1 MIHGM
6 LGSESSRASQ
16 LDSQT
21 ETSFDLRTRLAMP
34 ESMLDATHFSRVQ
47 KLAYSGVVICA
58 SAAYV
63 HSVVRRC
70 RPGRSR
76 LFSAL
81 PIVIC
86 NIYLPTVFRNRS
98 DIVVCV
104 LVCLCQLWLC
114 NLKVLALCFERGSL
128 CEQYSPLQ
136 FLAVFALPVTP
147 TKGENAGTHVPCYT
161 QDTAFAQSLDLAAP
175 PCLHACLC
183 MHGFDFLS
191 FQAYMHRHSTLVYA
205 GCGDGPDTY
214 IPMRL
219 YAVQASKDPRGSS

>member
-1 MIHGM
+1 
-6 LGSESSRASQ
+6 
-16 LDSQT
+16 
-21 ETSFDLRTRLAMP
+21 
-34 ESMLDATHFSRVQ
+34 MLDATHFNRVQ
-47 KLAYSGVVICA
+47 KLAYSSVVICA

-63 HSVVRRC
+63 RSVVRRC

-76 LFSAL
+76 LLSAL
-81 PIVIC
+81 PILIC
-86 NIYLPTVFRNRS
+86 NFYLPTVFRNRS
-98 DIVVCV
+98 DIVICA

-147 TKGENAGTHVPCYT
+147 NKGENAGTHVRCYT
-161 QDTAFAQSLDLAAP
+161 HDTAFAQSVDLAACTLLAYLP
-175 PCLHACLC
+175 LHAWLSL
-183 MHGFDFLS
+183 LS
-191 FQAYMHRHSTLVYA
+191 FQAYMHRHSTLVCA

-219 YAVQASKDPRGSS
+219 HAVQASKDPRGSSWGLC